1 MPKRKKNL
9 IEAAYLRGEQMGLVV
24 CNEDEAGPFQS
35 IPQPGPSWQ
44 PLEHCAR
51 QPHEY
56 IRAGTAKLLTL
67 FHPASGQVRV
77 QGVPRSD
84 NAVLHPWLK
93 RELTALLD
101 GLPPP
106 ASSTEA
112 SSTEASSTEASSEQR
127 HQQWCRWQAGL
138 TEKFTLAQELPPLRM
153 LLILDNLT
161 GHKSA
166 SFVCWLMAQG
176 IMPLYTP
183 LGGSWLNMAESIQ
196 RILVRRALL
205 GQHPRGPSEI
215 MDWLETTARAWN
227 REPTPFVWGG
237 ARQTR
242 RERAYRRRH
251 ALGGSSACTLRFT
264 TRKEP
269 AKRQRLRPCQMTH

>member
-35 IPQPGPSWQ
+35 IPQSGSSWQ

-84 NAVLHPWLK
+84 NAILHPWLK
-93 RELTALLD
+93 RELSALLD
-101 GLPPP
+101 KLPPP
-106 ASSTEA
+106 VEMDKSLSLEDRRLPW
-112 SSTEASSTEASSEQR
+112 S
-127 HQQWCRWQAGL
+127 RWQAGL
-138 TEKFTLAQELPPLRM
+138 TEKFTLAQELPSLRM
-153 LLILDNLT
+153 LLILDNLA

-196 RILVRRALL
+196 RILVRRALS
-205 GQHPRGPSEI
+205 GQHPSGPSEI
-215 MDWLETTARAWN
+215 IDWLETTARAWN

-251 ALGGSSACTLRFT
+251 PLGGSSACTLRFT

-269 AKRQRLRPCQMTH
+269 AKRQRLRPCQVTH